1 MRRVPKVY
9 CGRGCMW
16 TPFDAG
22 FVSITMTTSTFQD
35 TCRLIGGIVRETP
48 AADVPRRVADL
59 LPPLLDDPDL
69 LTDEHRM
76 TPAEGYARHD
86 VFLCPADAFSVLAVV
101 WPPGISTPIHDH
113 ATWCAFGVYE
123 GTIRDTHY
131 VPAGVSGDCPLAEV
145 HRVFERQPGDI
156 AHLPVASPNI
166 HCVHNPTDKP
176 AISIHIYGGN
186 AQKLGPNVEKIYTL
200 AA

>member
-1 MRRVPKVY
+1 
-9 CGRGCMW
+9 
-16 TPFDAG
+16 
-22 FVSITMTTSTFQD
+22 MTTSSFQNI
-35 TCRLIGGIVRETP
+35 CRRIGEIVRHTAEV
-48 AADVPRRVADL
+48 DVPRRVAEL
-59 LPPLLDDPDL
+59 LPPMLQDDDL
-69 LTDEHRM
+69 LTDAQRAV
-76 TPAEGYARHD
+76 PASGYARHD

-131 VPAGVSGDCPLAEV
+131 APVGVAGDRPLAEV
-145 HRVFERQPGDI
+145 ARVFERQPGDV

-166 HCVHNPTDKP
+166 HCVHNPTDRP

>member
-1 MRRVPKVY
+1 MK
-9 CGRGCMW
+9 
-16 TPFDAG
+16 TP
-22 FVSITMTTSTFQD
+22 SFQD
-35 TCRLIGGIVRETP
+35 TCRHIGGIVRGTP
-48 AADVPRRVADL
+48 AADVPRRVAEL
-59 LPPLLDDPDL
+59 LPPLLRDRTL
-69 LTDEHRM
+69 LTDAQRAA
-76 TPAEGYARHD
+76 PAERYARHE

-131 VPAGVSGDCPLAEV
+131 APVGVAGDRPLAEV
-145 HRVFERQPGDI
+145 AGVFERRPGDV
-156 AHLPVASPNI
+156 AHLPVSSPNI
-166 HCVHNPTDKP
+166 HCVHNPTDRP